1 MFVLDEADEML
12 SRGFKDQI
20 YDVFQ
25 KIPSSVQVRKR
36 CILALCHHIN
46 SNKCGPQNKYH
57 LYQQKIHVLISAMRQ
72 VQRSLD
78 CRVGDHGC
86 DSWDQ
91 TNTQGL

>member
-36 CILALCHHIN
+36 CILALCHIN
-46 SNKCGPQNKYH
+46 SDKCGSQNKHH
-57 LYQQKIHVLISAMRQ
+57 LYQQKYMYSQLPLRRTPLGPAISVCLREMSVL
-72 VQRSLD
+72 
-78 CRVGDHGC
+78 
-86 DSWDQ
+86 
-91 TNTQGL
+91 